1 MSKNIPVTP
10 GKVGFRIKKIGLI
23 DFSKLYSESKAFF
36 DNYKYIFNE
45 VQHKGKDAEKG
56 KKLDIKWNA
65 FREVD
70 DYAKFE
76 IKVNILIFR
85 INEVKGL
92 FSCEIYVYIE
102 GNVVLDYKNKMEIDR
117 FRSFLFNT
125 YNKYIIRRDIE
136 REYIVTLNTEVNELR
151 SIFKALLE
159 EYD

>member
-1 MSKNIPVTP
+1 MSKYIPVTP
-10 GKVGFRIKKIGLI
+10 GKVGFRIKKIGLV
-23 DFSKLYSESKAFF
+23 DFSKLYSEAKAFF
-36 DNYKYIFNE
+36 DDYKYLFNE
-45 VQHKGKDAEKG
+45 VQHKGKDADKG
-56 KKLDIKWNA
+56 K
-65 FREVD
+65 
-70 DYAKFE
+70 KFE

-136 REYIVTLNTEVNELR
+136 REYIVILNTEVNELR